1 MNPLDGASRF
11 SVTPVSY
18 PLAVGGVDRAGRRLV
33 VVPDT
38 GGELAFVLG
47 RLEEVLLALQPFEA
61 EDAPA
66 PADLGREALVAV
78 EGLVMAVL
86 EAERLPAVELVAPD
100 GEFRLVPL
108 RLVQL
113 GEQQL
118 VVAATALAAVGRAL
132 LPGGDAWVAE
142 VLSDMRRD
150 GEDVSELVASA
161 ARGHGLLDLAEDDDT
176 RLLAGLL
183 AGREGLLVLDV
194 TAYGA
199 YRRVTERALAV
210 FHLNDPLARF
220 VYRG

>member
-1 MNPLDGASRF
+1 
-11 SVTPVSY
+11 
-18 PLAVGGVDRAGRRLV
+18 
-33 VVPDT
+33 
-38 GGELAFVLG
+38 LAFVLG

-66 PADLGREALVAV
+66 PPDLGREALVAV
-78 EGLVMAVL
+78 EDLVMAVL

-108 RLVQL
+108 RLVRL
-113 GEQQL
+113 GEQQ
-118 VVAATALAAVGRAL
+118 VVVATALAAVGRAL

-150 GEDVSELVASA
+150 GEDVAELVASA

-183 AGREGLLVLDV
+183 AGREGSLVLDV

-199 YRRVTERALAV
+199 YRRVTERALAM

>member
-1 MNPLDGASRF
+1 M
-11 SVTPVSY
+11 
-18 PLAVGGVDRAGRRLV
+18 

-66 PADLGREALVAV
+66 PPDLGREALVAV
-78 EGLVMAVL
+78 EDLVMAVL

-108 RLVQL
+108 RLVRL
-113 GEQQL
+113 GEQQ
-118 VVAATALAAVGRAL
+118 VVVATALAAVGRAL

-150 GEDVSELVASA
+150 GEDVAELVASA

-183 AGREGLLVLDV
+183 AGREGSLVLDV

-199 YRRVTERALAV
+199 YRRVTERALAM